1 MSTSPMHQFIQ
12 SIYRQNSPMTVKFNF
27 NAPFTWVVCLAVR
40 GFTRRWNSLK
50 GCNIPSKIWCT
61 IHTKAVLGVW

>member
-40 GFTRRWNSLK
+40 GFYS
-50 GCNIPSKIWCT
+50 
-61 IHTKAVLGVW
+61 AVEQP